1 MLSRVAENLFWIGRY
16 IERAENTARLLD
28 VNYYATLETGGL
40 VTEQWAPLV
49 AITGSD
55 DEFRKRGERADG
67 RSVPN
72 WLAFA
77 PENPSSIRA
86 CITQARENARVLR
99 DRISSEMW
107 ECINRAYHKLSFGTE
122 FVLPNDSLHDYCIE
136 AREAS
141 HLFFGIAFA
150 TLPREEGWQF
160 LRAGQKLER
169 GDNILRLLQV
179 RYRRS
184 GKEAVAEAI
193 ENHRWMAVLK
203 TASAYEA
210 YRKRYQTRLEPR
222 RIAEFLLLNPTFPR
236 SVRYCADSLRG
247 SLEAIAAENPGQRK
261 DALREIGW
269 LAARL
274 EYATIDSILDKN
286 NPSLDALLEE
296 FNNVGQVIFEAY
308 FKR

>member
-49 AITGSD
+49 TITGSD
-55 DEFRKRGERADG
+55 NEFRKRGERADG
-67 RSVPN
+67 RSIPN

-86 CITQARENARVLR
+86 CITQARENARALR

-122 FVLPNDSLHDYCIE
+122 FVLLHDSLHDYCIE

-141 HLFFGIAFA
+141 HLFFGIATA

-184 GKEAVAEAI
+184 GNEAVAEAI

-222 RIAEFLLLNPTFPR
+222 RIAEFLLLDPSFPR

-274 EYATIDSILDKN
+274 EYATIDAILDKE
-286 NPSLDALLEE
+286 NPSLEALLEE
-296 FNNVGQVIFEAY
+296 FNNVGQAIFEAY